1 MSAFALAAALLV
13 LTPTDAP
20 VRIVSA
26 SETQLDLEIL
36 TAPSSQGGAVLRSS
50 VRFTRESPAAS
61 WRLSDAPAS
70 ARVAA
75 DSSLVFDAAALGALR
90 PLGPEIAS
98 AEGDSARV
106 LPLPDGDAAVAIVND
121 GAVTAA
127 YFADDLVPALVAA
140 QTQPRAKPTGFACL
154 AWPLS
159 GDEGA
164 TRLLLIALCEP
175 RARETAAARLAAEP
189 MRRTRDVRTA
199 DADAARAA
207 VVLAQPPIDPS
218 DDSEMA
224 IYRWIHGCLE
234 ATREGS

>member
-36 TAPSSQGGAVLRSS
+36 TAPSSQGGAVVRSA
-50 VRFTRESPAAS
+50 VRFTRDSRETS
-61 WRLSDAPAS
+61 WRLADAPS
-70 ARVAA
+70 GARVAP
-75 DSSLVFDAAALGALR
+75 DSALVFDAAARGALR

-98 AEGDSARV
+98 AEGDFARV

-127 YFADDLVPALVAA
+127 YFADDLVPALVAT
-140 QTQPRAKPTGFACL
+140 QTQPRAKPTAFACL

-189 MRRTRDVRTA
+189 
-199 DADAARAA
+199 
-207 VVLAQPPIDPS
+207 
-218 DDSEMA
+218 
-224 IYRWIHGCLE
+224 
-234 ATREGS
+234 

>member
-1 MSAFALAAALLV
+1 VSAFALAAALLV

-50 VRFTRESPAAS
+50 IRFTRESPAAS
-61 WRLSDAPAS
+61 WRLSDAPS
-70 ARVAA
+70 GARVAP
-75 DSSLVFDAAALGALR
+75 DSALVFDAAARGALR

-106 LPLPDGDAAVAIVND
+106 LPLLDGDAAVAIVND

-140 QTQPRAKPTGFACL
+140 QTQPRAKPAALACL
-154 AWPLS
+154 GWPLS
-159 GDEGA
+159 GEEGA
-164 TRLLLIALCEP
+164 TRLLLIALCDP
-175 RARETAAARLAAEP
+175 RTRETAAARLAAEP
-189 MRRTRDVRTA
+189 VRRTRDVRAA

-218 DDSEMA
+218 DDPEMA